1 MKKYDVALA
10 LAKTGSDSKLALAR
24 MLIDMLD
31 LNELYERLD
40 YEGMFGDLK
49 ELNDEEFFDLLGL
62 DPKERMKRLEDIDVD
77 DLKNYDVALALATA
91 GNIEQARQVMEL
103 TNPKKVL
110 DESDFKTLEILSET
124 IDAAVEKMMEAKERL
139 VREELREKLKGI
151 LLESIVRKK

>member
-1 MKKYDVALA
+1 
-10 LAKTGSDSKLALAR
+10 